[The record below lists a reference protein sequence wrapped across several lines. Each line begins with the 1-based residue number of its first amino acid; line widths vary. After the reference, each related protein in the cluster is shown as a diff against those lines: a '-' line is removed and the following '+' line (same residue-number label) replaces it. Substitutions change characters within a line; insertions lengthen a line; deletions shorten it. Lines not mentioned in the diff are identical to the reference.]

1 MKYDVNTIINKYD
14 NEESLDFLFFWG
26 HHGKPDRLTKAC
38 LSQWYPSTFEVEMVT
53 YNCAEQYMM
62 AEKAR
67 TFKDNEMCDKIMQS
81 SSPKEIRAMGRQ
93 VRNFD
98 ESRWATVSKNKV
110 IYGNFQKFGQQTN
123 VNICYAIL
131 CVQYQGV
138 SNSLMTL

>member
-53 YNCAEQYMM
+53 YNSAEQYMM

-67 TFKDNEMCDKIMQS
+67 TF
-81 SSPKEIRAMGRQ
+81 
-93 VRNFD
+93 
-98 ESRWATVSKNKV
+98 
-110 IYGNFQKFGQQTN
+110 
-123 VNICYAIL
+123 
-131 CVQYQGV
+131 
-138 SNSLMTL
+138 